1 MADEPQAQPHSR
13 PNPTTLFPH
22 TTTGTPESS
31 PSSSEN
37 KNDGSKLPVIQRD
50 EDGKSYVLDKNGKPY
65 VLSRYQ
71 LCISP
76 AIFQHDTNEDIKGVT
91 TNVRHSLNRCRLCTS
106 AAAWRNLTKQSKA
119 STAAASTTTTTQPQS
134 QRNSTSV
141 STGTTK
147 PECPPDVEALGRSTW
162 TLLHSL
168 TATYPEKASPS
179 EQAEMRS
186 FLTLLS
192 KLYPCWVCADDFRN
206 WMTEPS
212 GRNQPRLGG
221 RSEFGNWMCEAH
233 NEVNR
238 KLGKKEFDCRFWEER
253 WKDGWKDGRCD

>member
-1 MADEPQAQPHSR
+1 MADEPQSQPHAR

-22 TTTGTPESS
+22 TTTEARASS
-31 PSSSEN
+31 SQSSEN
-37 KNDGSKLPVIQRD
+37 KNEGSRLSAIRRD
-50 EDGKSYVLDKNGKPY
+50 EDGKPYVLDKDGKP
-65 VLSRYQ
+65 
-71 LCISP
+71 
-76 AIFQHDTNEDIKGVT
+76 
-91 TNVRHSLNRCRLCTS
+91 CRLCTS

-119 STAAASTTTTTQPQS
+119 STAAASTTTTTQPQKTQPQS
-134 QRNSTSV
+134 NGTGASA
-141 STGTTK
+141 GTTG

-179 EQAEMRS
+179 EQAEMGS
-186 FLTLLS
+186 FLKLLS
-192 KLYPCWVCADDFRN
+192 KLYPCWVCAEDFRN
-206 WMTEPS
+206 WMAEPS
-212 GRNQPRLGG
+212 GKNQPRLGG